1 MDMDISVHTI
11 LIKDGIAHAQAGGCI
26 VADSVLA
33 SEYRESVAKA
43 AALLECLGARVP

>member
-1 MDMDISVHTI
+1 MDMNISIHII
-11 LIKDGIAHAQAGGCI
+11 LIKDGIIYAQAGGGL

-43 AALLECLGARVP
+43 AALLEYLGTRVP